1 MTAGQRF
8 LLTMF
13 IIIAAIFGLSL
24 CGYNYWEPQEQT
36 KMPFVLESASAQTIQ
51 CTDAATRE
59 KIKTIM
65 MDALDEALKNHIIHM
80 FEVWMKDDRGQP
92 ERARNGTIAG
102 INAYVK
108 AGHGVANWAPPDCP
122 G

>member
-8 LLTMF
+8 LLTLF
-13 IIIAAIFGLSL
+13 IVLAMLFALSL
-24 CGYNYWEPQEQT
+24 CGYNYWEPREQAQ
-36 KMPFVLESASAQTIQ
+36 MPFMLESASAQTVQ
-51 CTDAATRE
+51 CTDQATRE
-59 KIKTIM
+59 KIKGIM
-65 MDALDEALKNHIIHM
+65 LDALDEALKKHIITM

-108 AGHGVANWAPPDCP
+108 AGQGVANWAPPDCP

>member
-8 LLTMF
+8 LLTIF
-13 IIIAAIFGLSL
+13 IVLAAMLALSL
-24 CGYNYWEPQEQT
+24 CGYNYWEPREQAT
-36 KMPFVLESASAQTIQ
+36 MPYMLESASAQPIQ

-59 KIKTIM
+59 KIKTVM
-65 MDALDEALKNHIIHM
+65 LEALDEALKRHIVHM

-102 INAYVK
+102 INAYLK
-108 AGHGVANWAPPDCP
+108 ASNGVANWAPPDCP